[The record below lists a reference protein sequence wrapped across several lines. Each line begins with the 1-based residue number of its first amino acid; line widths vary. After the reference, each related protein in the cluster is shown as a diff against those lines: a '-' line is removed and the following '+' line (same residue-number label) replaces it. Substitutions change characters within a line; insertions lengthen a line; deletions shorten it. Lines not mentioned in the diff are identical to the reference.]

1 MAFPDP
7 YNGSFSYGYFGF
19 DYNFV
24 YDGNN
29 FMLVP
34 KGHKLE
40 YEKNL
45 AFVKS
50 IDLSCNNLY
59 GSIPTEISVLSELNF
74 LNLSENHLMGN
85 IPEKIESMKE
95 LESVDLSWNHLS
107 GEIPPS
113 MSNLTFLSYLDL
125 SYNNLSGRIPSSTQ
139 LQSFDAVRYIGN
151 PQLCGDPLPKSCVT
165 NEEFHN
171 RTSIGKTEDDS
182 QNSSFYL
189 GNEAATLASE
199 RHHNLAESFHSAKV
213 ARSLKMSKVRS
224 SDMETGLSLSDDRV
238 ISEATSPSTPYK
250 AWTISCSLTGIDEK
264 RIRNR
269 F

>member
-7 YNGSFSYGYFGF
+7 YEGRFSYGYFGF
-19 DYNFV
+19 DYDFV

-29 FMLVP
+29 LMLVP

-85 IPEKIESMKE
+85 IPEKIGSMKE

-151 PQLCGDPLPKSCVT
+151 PQLCGDPLPKGCVT

-189 GNEAATLASE
+189 GLGFGFAVGFWAVCGVLFFKRTW
-199 RHHNLAESFHSAKV
+199 RHVYFRFLNDIKNWLYVTIMLKV
-213 ARSLKMSKVRS
+213 NCFLRRQ
-224 SDMETGLSLSDDRV
+224 
-238 ISEATSPSTPYK
+238 
-250 AWTISCSLTGIDEK
+250 
-264 RIRNR
+264 
-269 F
+269 